1 MALALRLGLE
11 RVGAMLS
18 AVCGPLDEGP
28 ALRANGV
35 ADSVANAALS
45 DIHTMTFTPVAH
57 AALGGSQQQ

>member
-11 RVGAMLS
+11 RVGAIPP

-28 ALRANGV
+28 TLRANGV
-35 ADSVANAALS
+35 ADS
-45 DIHTMTFTPVAH
+45 VAH